1 MFKGMV
7 GSYVQLLSSVGNKI
21 CGKIQC
27 RAVGTFAS
35 LLAPFLLPPVPPNT
49 GKALRTLFFF
59 FPSKILCGVSL
70 SIFSGIHV
78 LYKRLYHAGAQDGI
92 IVESLYTLAFLDAF
106 CNRMCYEIFVWKSVC
121 SE

>member
-1 MFKGMV
+1 MYPSVPQKDYQDV
-7 GSYVQLLSSVGNKI
+7 PYSKVWSALTYVQLLSSAGNKI

-35 LLAPFLLPPVPPNT
+35 LLAPLLLPPVPHNT

-78 LYKRLYHAGAQDGI
+78 VIQKALSCWSTRWHH
-92 IVESLYTLAFLDAF
+92 
-106 CNRMCYEIFVWKSVC
+106 C
-121 SE
+121 

>member
-1 MFKGMV
+1 MPYSKVWSALTYG
-7 GSYVQLLSSVGNKI
+7 QLLSSVGNKI

-35 LLAPFLLPPVPPNT
+35 LLAPLLLPPVPPNT

-78 LYKRLYHAGAQDGI
+78 LYKRFYHVGAQDGI
-92 IVESLYTLAFLDAF
+92 IVHFGLRRCFLQQNVLRNISVEISLF
-106 CNRMCYEIFVWKSVC
+106 
-121 SE
+121 